1 MNKEEIIS
9 KDDQVVNEIRTL
21 WHPLCYRLMR
31 SLLVPIKASVQD
43 EQPASNDVPR
53 RDMILRHEG
62 EQWTEEQR
70 AFLPDGIRDRHLQH
84 HQLELKIT
92 ESLSDKGFK
101 QAFMYDFLYPQ
112 KESVADHE
120 FQTYIVCSKTP
131 QKKRLTRWG
140 YKRAEYPGVYIST
153 LPVFEDVIVLVLNRL
168 RNLPHNNYFQLFA
181 SEKKVRESAF
191 EYVLQTHSSDMPDDL
206 VTKDILNIVFALSTA
221 YNLEIEGVKMEHKM
235 TVDRLLE
242 MGDGLRR
249 NLIAGASLE
258 ERLYGLKPEERVKGL
273 SPEELFTMFTPEA
286 RLMGLKPEERVMG
299 LKPEERFTIFSPKE
313 RLAGLSSEG
322 KRLLMNELQ
331 RSLQA
336 EESEEDVAIT
346 ETESS
351 EIDAIDT
358 VTNDIVTNDIDA
370 NE

>member
-1 MNKEEIIS
+1 M
-9 KDDQVVNEIRTL
+9 
-21 WHPLCYRLMR
+21 
-31 SLLVPIKASVQD
+31 
-43 EQPASNDVPR
+43 
-53 RDMILRHEG
+53 
-62 EQWTEEQR
+62 
-70 AFLPDGIRDRHLQH
+70 
-84 HQLELKIT
+84 
-92 ESLSDKGFK
+92 
-101 QAFMYDFLYPQ
+101 
-112 KESVADHE
+112 
-120 FQTYIVCSKTP
+120 
-131 QKKRLTRWG
+131 
-140 YKRAEYPGVYIST
+140 
-153 LPVFEDVIVLVLNRL
+153 LVLNRL

-191 EYVLQTHSSDMPDDL
+191 EYVLQTHSSDMPDDP
-206 VTKDILNIVFALSTA
+206 VTKDILNVVFALSTA

-299 LKPEERFTIFSPKE
+299 LKPEELFTIFSPKE

-351 EIDAIDT
+351 EIDVIDT
-358 VTNDIVTNDIDA
+358 VTNDTVTNDIDA